1 VVYASAVDKVRIE
14 TYVTNHE
21 GLLRYLGACMIR
33 DGFSE
38 EERAVSLG
46 MNPAAHNNERVCFP
60 IVAVPE
66 GHCFDLGGV
75 RLHTICT
82 PGHTPGH
89 MCLYIEEDGI
99 LFTGDHV
106 LFDITPNITDWKDVE
121 DSLGAYMDSLL
132 KIRFMEVKR
141 ALPAHREGGDF
152 ASRVDELIRHHEA
165 RLEEALDIVSKA
177 DGQTCYEIASK
188 MMWRISCNDWSAFPP
203 AQKFFAV
210 GEARSHLQRL
220 AIQGALHVRAKG
232 RVEYYYKN

>member
-1 VVYASAVDKVRIE
+1 
-14 TYVTNHE
+14 
-21 GLLRYLGACMIR
+21 MIR

-46 MNPAAHNNERVCFP
+46 MNPAAHNNERARFP
-60 IVAVPE
+60 IVAVEE
-66 GHCFDLGGV
+66 GRRLDLGGV

-106 LFDITPNITDWKDVE
+106 LFDITPNITDWRGME
-121 DSLGAYMDSLL
+121 DALGAYMDSLL
-132 KIRFMEVKR
+132 KIRSMDVRR
-141 ALPAHREGGDF
+141 AFPAHREGGDF
-152 ASRVDELIRHHEA
+152 AARVDELIRHHEA
-165 RLEEALDIVSKA
+165 RLEEAHNVVSNA

-188 MMWRISCNDWSAFPP
+188 MMWKISCNDWNAFPP

-210 GEARSHLQRL
+210 GEARSHLRHL
-220 AIQGALHVRAKG
+220 AIQGAVHVRAEG
-232 RVEYYYKN
+232 GVEYYYKN